1 MNPSYL
7 KFKWTRSINFLGEL
21 KVKTSLSNENLIDI
35 IIIFHKRKGE
45 KPSRSIKCFPE
56 RRQSMAASSVESLS
70 PLSIQNCR
78 LSSLEFVGPITKL
91 AHLFLPVCHHLIG
104 RQYVTRSVIGWKLF
118 TLQYVE
124 ALPSVC
130 TELWLPTQW
139 VHRPKQCPTPL
150 SYWIPRE
157 QRAWLSSQ
165 CWLWHGWR
173 DSLQDFL
180 LSSDSRASSTSSIHG
195 RIW

>member
-1 MNPSYL
+1 MFSRETTIDGSFVSWEPGS
-7 KFKWTRSINFLGEL
+7 FINT
-21 KVKTSLSNENLIDI
+21 K
-35 IIIFHKRKGE
+35 
-45 KPSRSIKCFPE
+45 
-56 RRQSMAASSVESLS
+56 
-70 PLSIQNCR
+70 LSIVV
-78 LSSLEFVGPITKL
+78 SLEFVGPITKL

-104 RQYVTRSVIGWKLF
+104 RQYVTRSVIGWKMF

-165 CWLWHGWR
+165 CWLWHGWP

-180 LSSDSRASSTSSIHG
+180 LSSDSRASSTSSTHG
-195 RIW
+195 RILNLS